1 MIFLPRGKISMLWN
15 SLTPPEIQQVIF
27 ESEYYATLQAI
38 NEGEPWC
45 RGFMSWKQPLA
56 EIQGNAAY
64 IRPKVVGSFPGPCTS
79 ESYMHQAAP
88 FYRLKT
94 LTDELSY

>member
-38 NEGEPWC
+38 NEGEP
-45 RGFMSWKQPLA
+45 
-56 EIQGNAAY
+56 
-64 IRPKVVGSFPGPCTS
+64 
-79 ESYMHQAAP
+79 
-88 FYRLKT
+88 
-94 LTDELSY
+94 